1 MRTTIRLDEALLLRA
16 KRHAADT
23 RRTFTQLIADGLV
36 GLMERE
42 QSAQSP
48 RRVKLPVF
56 KGDGVYEGVDIN
68 CSTSVQ
74 EQMEHGTAA
83 RT

>member
-1 MRTTIRLDEALLLRA
+1 MRTTVRLDETLLLRA

-23 RRTFTQLIADGLV
+23 RRTLTQLIADGLV

-56 KGDGVYEGVDIN
+56 KGDGVHEGVDVN
-68 CSTSVQ
+68 RSTSVL
-74 EQMEHGTAA
+74 EQMEGGAA
-83 RT
+83 TRT